1 MFAYHAGALSGFAA
15 YVDTFS
21 SEQLMTIS
29 LDTSTFM
36 IVPNVFGLNGWH
48 QPRQTLSTS
57 TFFV

>member
-1 MFAYHAGALSGFAA
+1 MFAYRAGALSGFAA

-36 IVPNVFGLNGWH
+36 IVPNLFGLNDWH
-48 QPRQTLSTS
+48 QPQQMVPPSAS
-57 TFFV
+57 FV